1 MGRRTRARLL
11 SRAPSEVRVVSAYN
25 LLEHPA
31 PHIESLTSFWLGQL
45 AHPPRFLWL
54 EEKNFTQP

>member
-11 SRAPSEVRVVSAYN
+11 SRAASEVRVVSAYD

-31 PHIESLTSFWLGQL
+31 PHIGSLTSFWLGQL
-45 AHPPRFLWL
+45 AHPPQISLA
-54 EEKNFTQP
+54 

>member
-11 SRAPSEVRVVSAYN
+11 SRVPSEVRVVSACD

-45 AHPPRFLWL
+45 APPSQISLA
-54 EEKNFTQP
+54 